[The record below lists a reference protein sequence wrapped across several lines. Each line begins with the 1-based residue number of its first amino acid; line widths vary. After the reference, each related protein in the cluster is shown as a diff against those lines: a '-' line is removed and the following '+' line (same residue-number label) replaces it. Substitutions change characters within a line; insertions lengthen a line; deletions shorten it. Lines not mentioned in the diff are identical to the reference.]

1 MSSVNTTNVI
11 PGAPGEVTLPM
22 LMVLL
27 KDTCETL
34 STSIQQLER
43 YTRTQGS
50 SADHL
55 RGMEDVVWQAQQR
68 VHRWQ
73 STAITLGGLLL
84 VTMAGCLLCL
94 LGGLPL

>member
-1 MSSVNTTNVI
+1 MSSTNAT
-11 PGAPGEVTLPM
+11 PASAGEVTLPM

-43 YTRTQGS
+43 YARTQGPN
-50 SADHL
+50 ADHL
-55 RGMEDVVWQAQQR
+55 RGMEEVLWQAQQR
-68 VHRWQ
+68 IHRWQ

-84 VTMAGCLLCL
+84 VTMAGWLLCL
-94 LGGLPL
+94 IGVMPL